1 MVSVGQRAN
10 RHGSTKQFTGNEPNG
25 QPPVEHQLHIL
36 VKQQQHASYAEH
48 TSAAAILPSNSA
60 ASYFLYLGLEKELQQ
75 WSRRVELPAA
85 VRQSLLSS
93 TSLSFY
99 SVFTGVVINL
109 KTFFLKPL
117 GD

>member
-36 VKQQQHASYAEH
+36 VKQQQHASYGELVQQLFYLVA
-48 TSAAAILPSNSA
+48 NSA
-60 ASYFLYLGLEKELQQ
+60 ASYLLYLGLEKELQQ
-75 WSRRVELPAA
+75 WSRRVELLAA